1 MTPEEIKTA
10 LEDLPGWKLVEV
22 DQMLQLEK
30 AYSFKDFAEALA
42 FTNQVGALA
51 EKEDHHP
58 ALLTEWGKVTLNWW
72 SHSAK
77 GVTENDLKLAAM
89 VEELTRINP
98 G

>member
-72 SHSAK
+72 SHSTK

-89 VEELTRINP
+89 VEELTRIDP
-98 G
+98 D